1 MLIKISARPG
11 HFKHFV
17 NWNLGGLGK
26 GGGGVGMLLH
36 GEANFQ
42 RSTLTLFKKKTW
54 YIYAHS

>member
-36 GEANFQ
+36 GEANF
-42 RSTLTLFKKKTW
+42 
-54 YIYAHS
+54 